1 MNIKLTK
8 NILFFKKDK
17 YKVFKIENYED
28 YKVNF
33 DLDFYDKNFI
43 ESFDQFNKLGIND
56 FTSFNLKFIEKLL
69 KKKCVAFIIFN
80 KNKLVHIRWISLYL
94 ETHNIIDDIPFQ
106 KYLKNEKFGVWG
118 NAYTDP
124 NHRGLGFNKL
134 SISKCMKYLK
144 DKKIR
149 FSFAS
154 VRSNNLV
161 NINTYLKIKKYD
173 IHHKLI
179 LRFLFFKVIF

>member
-69 KKKCVAFIIFN
+69 KKNV
-80 KNKLVHIRWISLYL
+80 
-94 ETHNIIDDIPFQ
+94 
-106 KYLKNEKFGVWG
+106 
-118 NAYTDP
+118 
-124 NHRGLGFNKL
+124 
-134 SISKCMKYLK
+134 
-144 DKKIR
+144 
-149 FSFAS
+149 
-154 VRSNNLV
+154 
-161 NINTYLKIKKYD
+161 
-173 IHHKLI
+173 
-179 LRFLFFKVIF
+179 

>member
-8 NILFFKKDK
+8 NILFFKKEK

-28 YKVNF
+28 YKINF
-33 DLDFYDKNFI
+33 DLDFYEKNFI
-43 ESFDQFNKLGIND
+43 ESFDQFNELGIND
-56 FTSFNLKFIEKLL
+56 FSSFNLKFIKNLL
-69 KKKCVAFIIFN
+69 KKRCVAFIIFN
-80 KNKLVHIRWISLYL
+80 KNKLVHIRWISLYQ
-94 ETHNIIDDIPFQ
+94 ETHHIVDDISFQ
-106 KYLKNEKFGVWG
+106 KYLQNDKFGVWG

-124 NHRGLGFNKL
+124 THRGLGFNKL
-134 SISKCMKYLK
+134 SISQCMKYLK
-144 DKKIR
+144 EKKIR

-154 VRSNNLV
+154 VRSNNV
-161 NINTYLKIKKYD
+161 ININTYMKIKKYD

>member
-69 KKKCVAFIIFN
+69 KKC
-80 KNKLVHIRWISLYL
+80 
-94 ETHNIIDDIPFQ
+94 
-106 KYLKNEKFGVWG
+106 
-118 NAYTDP
+118 
-124 NHRGLGFNKL
+124 
-134 SISKCMKYLK
+134 SI
-144 DKKIR
+144 
-149 FSFAS
+149 
-154 VRSNNLV
+154 
-161 NINTYLKIKKYD
+161 
-173 IHHKLI
+173 
-179 LRFLFFKVIF
+179 

>member
-69 KKKCVAFIIFN
+69 KKMCSI
-80 KNKLVHIRWISLYL
+80 YY
-94 ETHNIIDDIPFQ
+94 FQ
-106 KYLKNEKFGVWG
+106 
-118 NAYTDP
+118 
-124 NHRGLGFNKL
+124 
-134 SISKCMKYLK
+134 
-144 DKKIR
+144 
-149 FSFAS
+149 
-154 VRSNNLV
+154 
-161 NINTYLKIKKYD
+161 
-173 IHHKLI
+173 
-179 LRFLFFKVIF
+179 